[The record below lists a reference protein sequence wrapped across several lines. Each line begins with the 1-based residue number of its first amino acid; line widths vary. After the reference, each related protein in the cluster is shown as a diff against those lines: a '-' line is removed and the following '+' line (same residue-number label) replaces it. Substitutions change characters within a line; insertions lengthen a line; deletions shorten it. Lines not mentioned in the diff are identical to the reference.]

1 MRGFPKMLQTKE
13 DYYNVV
19 QLSKKGEIGRE
30 DAARVLDNLDAT
42 RESFYLREAS
52 AGKPPEEQT
61 QDDYEKRADP
71 NSQMERLGFTADE
84 INKLKEGL

>member
-1 MRGFPKMLQTKE
+1 MKGFPKILQTKE

-19 QLSKKGEIGRE
+19 QLAKRGDISRE
-30 DAARVLDNLDAT
+30 DAARTLDNLSLT
-42 RESFYLREAS
+42 RESFYLREVS

-61 QDDYEKRADP
+61 QDDYEKRVDP
-71 NSQMERLGFTADE
+71 NSQMERLMFTAEE